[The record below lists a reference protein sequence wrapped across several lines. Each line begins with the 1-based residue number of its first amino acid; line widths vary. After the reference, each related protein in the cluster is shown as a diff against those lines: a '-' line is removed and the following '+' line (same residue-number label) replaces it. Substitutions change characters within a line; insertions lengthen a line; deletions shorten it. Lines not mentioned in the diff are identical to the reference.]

1 MYRLENLITLNSKEN
16 IIRIGK
22 VVIETIP
29 ISGYAGIRTG
39 RVKTI
44 IIKIYS
50 INFIGL
56 ANKGQTQ
63 ENLMRQLM
71 YSSLEEIAASKT
83 FELYV
88 AGNQSVYITLIGEV

>member
-1 MYRLENLITLNSKEN
+1 MENLITLNSKEN

-22 VVIETIP
+22 VVIETIGLP
-29 ISGYAGIRTG
+29 GYSGIRTG
-39 RVKTI
+39 RVKTNFK
-44 IIKIYS
+44 KIYS
-50 INFIGL
+50 VNFLGL

-71 YSSLEEIAASKT
+71 YSSLDEIAANKT

-88 AGNQSVYITLIGEV
+88 AGNQSVYITLIGEI